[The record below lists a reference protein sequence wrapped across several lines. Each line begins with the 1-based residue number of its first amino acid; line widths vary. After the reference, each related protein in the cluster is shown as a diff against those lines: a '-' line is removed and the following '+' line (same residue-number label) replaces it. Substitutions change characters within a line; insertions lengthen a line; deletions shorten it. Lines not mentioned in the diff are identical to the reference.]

1 MVSRKKS
8 GPKRTK
14 KGSPKG
20 TKKSD
25 SSPTIRK
32 NITFTDKLVV
42 YLNDALS
49 MENAAIERLQ
59 LRIRQT
65 RLQDPKVHLR
75 HHLEETREQQNRL
88 KQLISDLGGKPTR
101 DKSRLPLPSPSK
113 SIENFFKKHMTDA
126 EAELRGT
133 SEDAIVESAEIVLY
147 DTLIQ
152 IAQKAATEVGGDA
165 IPVLT
170 QNLDEERAMM
180 DWIKAN
186 TPVLITQLWPHIT
199 ASVVGLEVREATS
212 YAEAGEGKEEQRVST
227 ISDTTSE
234 VL

>member
-20 TKKSD
+20 TKKSHL
-25 SSPTIRK
+25 SSRIRK
-32 NITFTDKLVV
+32 NVTFTDKLVV
-42 YLNDALS
+42 YLNDVLS

-59 LRIRQT
+59 LRTRQT
-65 RLQDPKVHLR
+65 KLQDPKLQLR
-75 HHLEETREQQNRL
+75 HHLEETRGQQNRL

-101 DKSRLPLPSPSK
+101 DKSRLPLPSPSN
-113 SIENFFKKHMTDA
+113 SIENFFKIHMTDA
-126 EAELRGT
+126 EAELRGAR
-133 SEDAIVESAEIVLY
+133 EDAIVESAEIVLY

-152 IAQKAATEVGGDA
+152 IAQKAATEVGGDP

-180 DWIKAN
+180 DWIKSN
-186 TPVLITQLWPHIT
+186 TPVLITQLWPHIA
-199 ASVVGLEVREATS
+199 ASVAETEA
-212 YAEAGEGKEEQRVST
+212 ARLGGEGKIAFAE
-227 ISDTTSE
+227 
-234 VL
+234 

>member
-147 DTLIQ
+147 DMLIQ

-186 TPVLITQLWPHIT
+186 TPILITQLWPNIA
-199 ASVVGLEVREATS
+199 ASVAGTDAARLGGDGEVSFVE
-212 YAEAGEGKEEQRVST
+212 
-227 ISDTTSE
+227 
-234 VL
+234 

>member
-20 TKKSD
+20 TKKSHL
-25 SSPTIRK
+25 SSRIRK
-32 NITFTDKLVV
+32 NVTLTDKLVL
-42 YLNDALS
+42 YLNDVLS

-59 LRIRQT
+59 LRTRQT
-65 RLQDPKVHLR
+65 KLQDPKLQLR
-75 HHLEETREQQNRL
+75 HHLEETRGQQNRL

-101 DKSRLPLPSPSK
+101 DKSRLPLPSPSN
-113 SIENFFKKHMTDA
+113 SIENFFKIHMTDA
-126 EAELRGT
+126 EAELRGAR
-133 SEDAIVESAEIVLY
+133 EDAIVESAEIVLY

-152 IAQKAATEVGGDA
+152 IAQKAATEVGGDT

-180 DWIKAN
+180 DWIKVN
-186 TPVLITQLWPHIT
+186 TPVLITQLWPDIA
-199 ASVVGLEVREATS
+199 ASVAETEVARLG
-212 YAEAGEGKEEQRVST
+212 GEGKIAFAE
-227 ISDTTSE
+227 
-234 VL
+234 

>member
-20 TKKSD
+20 TKKSHL
-25 SSPTIRK
+25 SSRIRK
-32 NITFTDKLVV
+32 NVTFTDKLVV
-42 YLNDALS
+42 YLNDVLS

-59 LRIRQT
+59 LRTRQT
-65 RLQDPKVHLR
+65 KLQDPKLQLR
-75 HHLEETREQQNRL
+75 HHLEETRGQQNRL

-101 DKSRLPLPSPSK
+101 DKSRLPLPSPSN
-113 SIENFFKKHMTDA
+113 SIENFFKIHMTDA
-126 EAELRGT
+126 EAELRGARD
-133 SEDAIVESAEIVLY
+133 DAIVESAEIVLY

-152 IAQKAATEVGGDA
+152 IAQKAATEVGGDP

-180 DWIKAN
+180 DWIKVN
-186 TPVLITQLWPHIT
+186 TPVLITQLWPDIA
-199 ASVVGLEVREATS
+199 ASVAETEVARLG
-212 YAEAGEGKEEQRVST
+212 GEGKIAFAE
-227 ISDTTSE
+227 
-234 VL
+234 

>member
-152 IAQKAATEVGGDA
+152 IAQKAAQKWVEM
-165 IPVLT
+165 
-170 QNLDEERAMM
+170 QY
-180 DWIKAN
+180 
-186 TPVLITQLWPHIT
+186 QF
-199 ASVVGLEVREATS
+199 
-212 YAEAGEGKEEQRVST
+212 
-227 ISDTTSE
+227 
-234 VL
+234 

>member
-20 TKKSD
+20 TKKSHL
-25 SSPTIRK
+25 SSRIRK
-32 NITFTDKLVV
+32 NVTFTDKLVV
-42 YLNDALS
+42 YLNDVLS

-59 LRIRQT
+59 LRTRQT
-65 RLQDPKVHLR
+65 KLQDPKLQLR
-75 HHLEETREQQNRL
+75 HHLEETRGQQNRL

-101 DKSRLPLPSPSK
+101 DKSRLPLPSPSN
-113 SIENFFKKHMTDA
+113 SIENFFKIHMTDA
-126 EAELRGT
+126 EAELRGARD
-133 SEDAIVESAEIVLY
+133 DAIVESAEIVLY

-152 IAQKAATEVGGDA
+152 IAQKAATEVGGDP

-180 DWIKAN
+180 DWIKSN
-186 TPVLITQLWPHIT
+186 TPVLITQLWPRVA
-199 ASVVGLEVREATS
+199 ASVAETEA
-212 YAEAGEGKEEQRVST
+212 ARLGGEGKIAFAE
-227 ISDTTSE
+227 
-234 VL
+234 